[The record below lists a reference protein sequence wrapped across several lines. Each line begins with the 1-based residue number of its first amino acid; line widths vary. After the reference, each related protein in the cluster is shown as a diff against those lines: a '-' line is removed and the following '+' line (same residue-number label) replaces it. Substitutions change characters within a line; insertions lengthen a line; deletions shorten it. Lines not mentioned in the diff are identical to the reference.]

1 MQLQGAEEIGE
12 RPPLVAAALPLPGE
26 DQARADLYALVAR
39 LLFAPPDADLLA
51 NLAGAGVATSRTS
64 DNALDRAWEKL
75 VFAARG
81 SALDAVHDEFNEL
94 FISSGTPRI
103 NPYGSLYLSGFLN
116 EKPLAQLRTDL
127 AQHRLARRPGV
138 GEMEDH
144 LAALC
149 DTMRLLIA
157 GEQNGHRQALRHQ
170 RQFFETH
177 IGPWYARCLDDIR
190 REEAAQFYC
199 LVADFAAA
207 FLSVEAQAFEI
218 GDE

>member
-1 MQLQGAEEIGE
+1 MQFQGAEAIGE
-12 RPPLVAAALPLPGE
+12 RPPPVAAALPLPGE

-51 NLAGAGVATSRTS
+51 TIAGAAFRTS
-64 DNALDRAWEKL
+64 DNALDRAWKKL
-75 VFAARG
+75 VLAARG
-81 SALDAVHDEFNEL
+81 SELDAVHDEFNEL

-116 EKPLAQLRTDL
+116 EKPLVQLRTDL
-127 AQHRLARRPGV
+127 AQLRLARRPGV

-190 REEAAQFYC
+190 REQAAQFYC
-199 LVADFAAA
+199 PVADFAAA
-207 FLSVEAQAFEI
+207 FLWVEAQAFEI

>member
-1 MQLQGAEEIGE
+1 MQLQGAQEIGE
-12 RPPLVAAALPLPGE
+12 RPPLVAAALTLPGE

-51 NLAGAGVATSRTS
+51 NIAGATSRNS
-64 DNALDRAWEKL
+64 DNPLDHAWEKL
-75 VFAARG
+75 VLAARG
-81 SALDAVHDEFNEL
+81 SDLDTVHDEFNEL

-190 REEAAQFYC
+190 REPAAQFYC

-207 FLSVEAQAFEI
+207 FLAVEAQAFEI

>member
-12 RPPLVAAALPLPGE
+12 RGPLVSAALPLPGE

-51 NLAGAGVATSRTS
+51 NIAGATCRTTG
-64 DNALDRAWEKL
+64 NALDRAWKNL
-75 VFAARG
+75 VRAAR
-81 SALDAVHDEFNEL
+81 SSDLDTVHDEFNEL

-127 AQHRLARRPGV
+127 ARHRLARRPGV

-157 GEQNGHRQALRHQ
+157 GEQNGQRQTLRHQ
-170 RQFFETH
+170 QQFFETH
-177 IGPWYARCLDDIR
+177 IGPWYARCLGDIR
-190 REEAAQFYC
+190 REEAAQFYR

-207 FLSVEAQAFEI
+207 FLAVEALAFEI